1 VEYPQAKLP
10 ADAEFKEYQEVI
22 VQDISLKT
30 DNVLFRKEKY
40 YSPTSRQI
48 IRVFRRYSISAGY
61 LSNLLI
67 KNHVEF
73 ETEKSEVYESGL
85 ESSSWQHLDQTGAR
99 VGGVNY
105 TTNVVY
111 NPLYTIYLT
120 TAKKDRLSVV
130 KALQNGQELALILNR
145 LTDNLLDNF
154 LIPTKWKTA
163 LKLLP
168 QETVFSEAEF
178 NTLLDTHLPK
188 LGSQQRTRI
197 IESAAIAFYHQ
208 QTD

>member
-1 VEYPQAKLP
+1 MC
-10 ADAEFKEYQEVI
+10 
-22 VQDISLKT
+22 
-30 DNVLFRKEKY
+30 
-40 YSPTSRQI
+40 
-48 IRVFRRYSISAGY
+48 
-61 LSNLLI
+61 
-67 KNHVEF
+67 
-73 ETEKSEVYESGL
+73 
-85 ESSSWQHLDQTGAR
+85 
-99 VGGVNY
+99 
-105 TTNVVY
+105 

-168 QETVFSEAEF
+168 QKTVFSEAEF
-178 NTLLDTHLPK
+178 NTLLDTYLPK

-208 QTD
+208 QTDWIVVQGTSKNPNFLNISNERSILSAQFF